1 LKEKSWLS
9 LEVHKVLD
17 KPLHISSLGIDELGL
32 EYVAMVFCD
41 TEQNFAEQLSKRSS
55 VPIMA

>member
-1 LKEKSWLS
+1 MKEKSWLS
-9 LEVHKVLD
+9 PEVHEVSD

-32 EYVAMVFCD
+32 EDVAMVFCD
-41 TEQNFAEQLSKRSS
+41 TEQDFEEHLSKRSS

>member
-1 LKEKSWLS
+1 
-9 LEVHKVLD
+9 LD

-41 TEQNFAEQLSKRSS
+41 TEQDFAEQLSKRSS